1 MKNNN
6 APLYLWLLWCTLCLY
21 ITTPWQYLRYPY
33 TDNLSLPYMLY
44 FCVVVVIC
52 IFPLLF
58 RCVLLIVRSAS
69 KYDFTFFVKKKK
81 GSKKSTI
88 HLSPYADTR
97 CPKSMRKH
105 WDVLL
110 SLISK
115 AINNDEI
122 IVMHSH
128 LFTPARINKLIK
140 RLESYDL
147 SFSVI
152 TYPRKTSLY
161 EKLSIPFIYLLF
173 QWSFRICI
181 RTEWQSSF
189 VLSRPTTPIKNTFRY
204 KRMLINRIFIF
215 TKIPKHWLNWLSTTS
230 PLK

>member
-33 TDNLSLPYMLY
+33 TGNLSLPYMLY

-147 SFSVI
+147 SF
-152 TYPRKTSLY
+152 
-161 EKLSIPFIYLLF
+161 
-173 QWSFRICI
+173 
-181 RTEWQSSF
+181 
-189 VLSRPTTPIKNTFRY
+189 
-204 KRMLINRIFIF
+204 
-215 TKIPKHWLNWLSTTS
+215 
-230 PLK
+230 

>member
-33 TDNLSLPYMLY
+33 TDNISLPYMLY

-69 KYDFTFFVKKKK
+69 KHDFTFFVKKKK
-81 GSKKSTI
+81 GSNKSTI
-88 HLSPYADTR
+88 HLSPYADTH
-97 CPKSMRKH
+97 CPESMRKH

-115 AINNDEI
+115 AINND
-122 IVMHSH
+122 
-128 LFTPARINKLIK
+128 
-140 RLESYDL
+140 
-147 SFSVI
+147 
-152 TYPRKTSLY
+152 
-161 EKLSIPFIYLLF
+161 
-173 QWSFRICI
+173 
-181 RTEWQSSF
+181 
-189 VLSRPTTPIKNTFRY
+189 
-204 KRMLINRIFIF
+204 
-215 TKIPKHWLNWLSTTS
+215 
-230 PLK
+230 

>member
-173 QWSFRICI
+173 QWSFPHLHSDGMTVVI
-181 RTEWQSSF
+181 RPLQ
-189 VLSRPTTPIKNTFRY
+189 TPH
-204 KRMLINRIFIF
+204 IN
-215 TKIPKHWLNWLSTTS
+215 
-230 PLK
+230 

>member
-1 MKNNN
+1 MKSNN

-33 TDNLSLPYMLY
+33 TDNISLSYMLY

-52 IFPLLF
+52 ISPLLF
-58 RCVLLIVRSAS
+58 RCALLIVRSAS
-69 KYDFTFFVKKKK
+69 KYNFTFFVKKKK
-81 GSKKSTI
+81 GSKESSI

-97 CPKSMRKH
+97 CSESMRKH

-140 RLESYDL
+140 RLES
-147 SFSVI
+147 
-152 TYPRKTSLY
+152 
-161 EKLSIPFIYLLF
+161 
-173 QWSFRICI
+173 
-181 RTEWQSSF
+181 
-189 VLSRPTTPIKNTFRY
+189 
-204 KRMLINRIFIF
+204 
-215 TKIPKHWLNWLSTTS
+215 
-230 PLK
+230 